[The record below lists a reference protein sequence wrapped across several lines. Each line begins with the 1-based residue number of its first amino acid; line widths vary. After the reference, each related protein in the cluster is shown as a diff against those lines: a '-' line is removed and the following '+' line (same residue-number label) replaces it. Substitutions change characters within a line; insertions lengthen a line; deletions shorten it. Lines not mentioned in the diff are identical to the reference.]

1 MVLDSGDYWILEDFQ
16 GEIAEDIFAGF
27 ADIWVVIPEGNAKTT
42 LMAGVA
48 AYHADFTPTAN
59 CLVAAASR
67 DQAGILFSQAA
78 GLIHRSPGFDK
89 RFRVFEGYRRIL
101 SYRTQGRIQVMAAD
115 ERTGDGA
122 IPSLGMVD
130 EPHRMR
136 DLNLYRTWRGKLD
149 KRGGQL
155 VAIST
160 AGEPGGEFEEVR
172 ARMHADAT
180 DSVRTGSHTRSASE
194 DSVIHDWRIADDA
207 DHGDMAAVKDANP
220 LSTITVQSL
229 AKRYRSPSMKP
240 EHWARFVCN
249 VATMAGGAWIPPGR
263 WGELREPGAKIPK
276 GVDVVLG
283 VDVGTK
289 SDTSAVVRMWR
300 RPDGKIVTEAE
311 VFAPQGDGT
320 ALEIATVEAAVRR
333 NAERFRVK
341 AVVYDKWSFERSAQD
356 LKNEGLFMVEQ
367 PMSVERMV
375 IASQN
380 LFTAVMDGEIVHA
393 GDPVLAAHVNAGGV
407 KAQSDRGWRLVKG
420 PSKRPIDALIAM
432 ALAYSQITKPPR
444 PKPRFEVI
452 A

>member
-1 MVLDSGDYWILEDFQ
+1 MVLDNGDYWTLEGFQ
-16 GEIAEDIFAGF
+16 AEVVEDIFAGF
-27 ADIWVVIPEGNAKTT
+27 ADVWVVIPEGNAKTT
-42 LMAGVA
+42 LMSGVSL
-48 AYHADFTPTAN
+48 YHTDFTPSAN

-78 GLIHRSPGFDK
+78 GLIHRSPGFDN
-89 RFRVFEGYRRIL
+89 RFRVFEGYRRIV
-101 SYRTQGRIQVMAAD
+101 SHGTQGRIQVMAAD

-172 ARMHADAT
+172 ARMHSDAT
-180 DSVRTGSHTRSASE
+180 DSRVDGSHTRSASE
-194 DSVIHDWRIADDA
+194 DSVIHDWRIDPDA
-207 DHGDMAAVKDANP
+207 DHADMEAVKAANP
-220 LSTITVQSL
+220 LSTITVETL

-249 VATMAGGAWIPPGR
+249 VATMAGGAWLPPGR
-263 WGELREPGAKIPK
+263 WGELYEENVEIPEGA
-276 GVDVVLG
+276 DVVLG

-289 SDTSAVVRMWR
+289 SDTSAVTRLWR
-300 RPDGKIVTEAE
+300 RDDGKIVVEAE
-311 VFAPQGDGT
+311 VFTPQGDGT
-320 ALEIATVEAAVRR
+320 AMEIAIVERAVRA
-333 NAERFRVK
+333 NARRYRVK
-341 AVVYDKWSFERSAQD
+341 AVVYDKWSFERSAQE
-356 LKNEGLFMVEQ
+356 LRGEGLLMIEQ

-380 LFTAVMDGEIVHA
+380 LFTAVMEGRFVHN

-407 KAQSDRGWRLVKG
+407 KDQGDRGWRLVKG
-420 PSKRPIDALIAM
+420 PAKRPIDALIGM
-432 ALAYSQITKPPR
+432 ALAFSQMSKPPR
-444 PKPRFEVI
+444 PKPTFEVI